1 MKSRRRETY
10 QPITKGTVMTNISRP
25 AVFQG
30 LPLDGATGKYAVYAN
45 NDKAIVV
52 DGTTGK
58 AVKRFSGETAWS
70 DGERY
75 AGDLHL
81 GESRR

>member
-1 MKSRRRETY
+1 
-10 QPITKGTVMTNISRP
+10 
-25 AVFQG
+25 
-30 LPLDGATGKYAVYAN
+30 
-45 NDKAIVV
+45 VV

-81 GESRR
+81 EESRR

>member
-1 MKSRRRETY
+1 
-10 QPITKGTVMTNISRP
+10 MTNISRP
-25 AVFQG
+25 EVFQG